1 MSNYAKY
8 FCFNVTKKGL
18 QMRDYCLNF
27 EACKIAADQISFLQG
42 KLMPN
47 LLSAGSKAR
56 EKRPGDEVG
65 RP

>member
-1 MSNYAKY
+1 M
-8 FCFNVTKKGL
+8 
-18 QMRDYCLNF
+18 QDYCLNF
-27 EACKIAADQISFLQG
+27 EACKTAAEPQPQAQISFVQG